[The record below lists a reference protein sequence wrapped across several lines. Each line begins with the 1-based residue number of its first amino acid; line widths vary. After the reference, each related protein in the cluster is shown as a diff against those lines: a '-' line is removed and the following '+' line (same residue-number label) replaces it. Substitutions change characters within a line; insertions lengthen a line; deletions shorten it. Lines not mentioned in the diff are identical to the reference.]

1 MDEKSTGQVGTSVL
15 ASTSSAGPTGTAD
28 YYSPGLQEKQE
39 EDEAARR
46 AAEKKLDARLRD
58 YSGATLE
65 DTYNREA
72 LPAVLQVKKFG
83 MRGRTK
89 YTHLVDQDTTK
100 FGAESLG
107 KDRNIQTN
115 YLQKRSGVGD
125 IDSAGK
131 RKKKRDVLQ

>member
-1 MDEKSTGQVGTSVL
+1 MDEKSTGQVGTTVL
-15 ASTSSAGPTGTAD
+15 ASTSSTGPTGTAD
-28 YYSPGLQEKQE
+28 YYGPGLQEKQAD
-39 EDEAARR
+39 DEAARR

-100 FGAESLG
+100 FGPDSLG
-107 KDRNIQTN
+107 RDRNIHAN

-131 RKKKRDVLQ
+131 RKKKRDFL